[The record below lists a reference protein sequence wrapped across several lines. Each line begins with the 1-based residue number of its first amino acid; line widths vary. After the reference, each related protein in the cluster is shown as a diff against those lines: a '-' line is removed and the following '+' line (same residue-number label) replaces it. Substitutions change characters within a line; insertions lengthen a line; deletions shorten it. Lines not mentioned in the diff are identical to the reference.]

1 MGTIVIIP
9 KCRLSYPILG
19 VPERYKNDPKNKPRW
34 GANFWI
40 PKTDLAMVAKID
52 QTIRD
57 VAREKWPKTWEKV
70 LPEIL
75 LDKKGCCWIDG
86 KRRSE
91 DTADDYWTIAAY
103 RDAEDGPPVVVDHDL
118 SPIYNEAREFHAGK
132 AGRLYAG
139 CWVAGKIEIW
149 AQQNEK
155 GGVGIRAGLLG
166 VQYVGKGQAFGG
178 GAVPTAEGFEAIE
191 EGADADDFSE

>member
-103 RDAEDGPPVVVDHDL
+103 RDAEKGKRHMLSRRLIEVRGCRCHTHDSLQRELARTSIAQPV
-118 SPIYNEAREFHAGK
+118 
-132 AGRLYAG
+132 
-139 CWVAGKIEIW
+139 
-149 AQQNEK
+149 
-155 GGVGIRAGLLG
+155 
-166 VQYVGKGQAFGG
+166 
-178 GAVPTAEGFEAIE
+178 
-191 EGADADDFSE
+191 